1 MHRHFDHGKV
11 HGSGQEQ
18 DLDVKGEPI
27 GFLPAEDRLR
37 RQPAKSFETA
47 LGIGDTQASKTTNK
61 AVKRLSHQLPD
72 RVLMS
77 QDQAVRV
84 LPVTNN
90 YVDSRI
96 GLQATLRLFQII
108 EGCAEVC
115 IGEENQFAARP
126 EYPCSDREA
135 FSPVDVVPDHDKLLQ
150 AASRRLGHRIGP
162 VRARLD
168 DHNDLEVEV
177 PGRAPVPNLPER
189 SRKPVRFV
197 IRRDNE

>member
-1 MHRHFDHGKV
+1 MHRHFGHGKV

-18 DLDVKGEPI
+18 DLDVKGETV

-47 LGIGDTQASKTTNK
+47 LGIGDTQAGKTTNK
-61 AVKRLSHQLPD
+61 AIKGLSHQLPD
-72 RVLMS
+72 RVLTP

-96 GLQATLRLFQII
+96 GLQAAQRAFQIV
-108 EGCAEVC
+108 EGRAEVC

-126 EYPCSDREA
+126 EYSGSDREA
-135 FSPVDVVPDHDKLLQ
+135 FSPVDVVPDHD
-150 AASRRLGHRIGP
+150 
-162 VRARLD
+162 
-168 DHNDLEVEV
+168 
-177 PGRAPVPNLPER
+177 
-189 SRKPVRFV
+189 
-197 IRRDNE
+197 